1 MLNFNISKV
10 AYSARDNEILKFFK
24 IKFCAIKLYQQ
35 KFETMGCLKLL
46 RSCASCPCN
55 TTLSLGHKLLYPAT
69 GTFLRKE
76 TLNLCC
82 GHYVMSATLRYLF
95 SVPLHSSL
103 YFHVLLML
111 LSYSDVYFILI
122 SKYFLGRLSL
132 LRNYKLKSVAD
143 ITLRTLHIGF
153 IDFIQLRIL
162 FQLFSKFS

>member
-1 MLNFNISKV
+1 MYNL
-10 AYSARDNEILKFFK
+10 
-24 IKFCAIKLYQQ
+24 
-35 KFETMGCLKLL
+35 CL
-46 RSCASCPCN
+46 
-55 TTLSLGHKLLYPAT
+55 TLSLGHKLLYPAT
-69 GTFLRKE
+69 GTFRRKK

>member
-1 MLNFNISKV
+1 M
-10 AYSARDNEILKFFK
+10 
-24 IKFCAIKLYQQ
+24 
-35 KFETMGCLKLL
+35 
-46 RSCASCPCN
+46 
-55 TTLSLGHKLLYPAT
+55 
-69 GTFLRKE
+69 
-76 TLNLCC
+76 NLCW
-82 GHYVMSATLRYLF
+82 GHYVMSASLRYLF
-95 SVPLHSSL
+95 PVPLHSSL

-162 FQLFSKFS
+162 FQLFSKFSWPFSACLRHCNWPCLQSTTMNFYLEEWKRRNWVAGQGFCTVEHAQNCL